1 MKKFEEPIVE
11 VMCLEVQDIV
21 TTSDQPGTP
30 PPLMPPCG

>member
-21 TTSDQPGTP
+21 TTSEGPNP